1 MNLENT
7 EEVLVK
13 RSAYRREGGKQ
24 KEGRGERFC
33 KMLLRVRNISSLFR
47 LGLVSEN
54 LGFSGYYLQLGVFR
68 VLFRVG
74 SSQGTIYSCEF
85 SDTIY
90 SRELSVYFLR

>member
-24 KEGRGERFC
+24 EEGRGGCC